1 MKVDLVRHQ
10 NLSQTV
16 FSQKPFFSLILD
28 LTNVEEFS
36 NSLCTLCYSNLL

>member
-28 LTNVEEFS
+28 LTNVEEF
-36 NSLCTLCYSNLL
+36 NSLCTLYYSNLL